1 MKSFRVTAMGE
12 PAGPKAKKLYGWT
25 VKSRHRATFVLLLPY
40 IQVKNRCIDI
50 DRVGLVRI
58 GALRRR

>member
-1 MKSFRVTAMGE
+1 MKTVKGNAMRRKS
-12 PAGPKAKKLYGWT
+12 AGAVKKLYGRR
-25 VKSRHRATFVLLLPY
+25 VKFRKTATFPPLLPY

-58 GALRRR
+58 GAWERR

>member
-1 MKSFRVTAMGE
+1 MKTGKGSDMRGKAA
-12 PAGPKAKKLYGWT
+12 AGVKKLYGRR
-25 VKSRHRATFVLLLPY
+25 VKFHGGATFVLLLPY

-58 GALRRR
+58 GALRRH